1 MDGWMDGWIKRLE
14 SRIWIPPTSHLTL
27 NNTENQFQWNLIYK
41 VNLISK
47 DIFFFQAIENFVA
60 IKAMSSIG
68 EMLNAIIA
76 YLWPT
81 KYFEAYGGDYY
92 YF

>member
-1 MDGWMDGWIKRLE
+1 M
-14 SRIWIPPTSHLTL
+14 
-27 NNTENQFQWNLIYK
+27 
-41 VNLISK
+41 NLISK